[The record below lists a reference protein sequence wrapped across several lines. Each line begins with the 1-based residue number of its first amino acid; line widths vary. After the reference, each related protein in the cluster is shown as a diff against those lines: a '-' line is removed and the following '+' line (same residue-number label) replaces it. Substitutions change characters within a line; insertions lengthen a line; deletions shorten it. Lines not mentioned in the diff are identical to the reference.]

1 MLKKKSQFV
10 AKLRD
15 AISPIERGISRTE
28 DLISLKKKE
37 MANQEKVIKR
47 YIGEINHLNLTSI
60 IRVSATSYEISA
72 STQKYPQRIAQCIVN
87 VIDKCTTTMKV
98 WCYVAVY

>member
-1 MLKKKSQFV
+1 MAVLKEKSQFV

-37 MANQEKVIKR
+37 MANQEKVIR
-47 YIGEINHLNLTSI
+47 GT
-60 IRVSATSYEISA
+60 
-72 STQKYPQRIAQCIVN
+72 
-87 VIDKCTTTMKV
+87 
-98 WCYVAVY
+98 